1 VTVHCNNWYGY
12 TKPLADG
19 LVQLESNNYLCDVH
33 MPTPFP
39 YESAWIDQI
48 GNFDYIDTI
57 SSLVIDMIN
66 SKISGVYNVGTEMK
80 SVYQLALKTKKY

>member
-1 VTVHCNNWYGY
+1 
-12 TKPLADG
+12 
-19 LVQLESNNYLCDVH
+19 

-80 SVYQLALKTKKY
+80 SVYQLALKTKKVKPIISPDNVPKDTSMDTSKMKNSLGPFFQ

>member
-1 VTVHCNNWYGY
+1 MY
-12 TKPLADG
+12 T
-19 LVQLESNNYLCDVH
+19 
-33 MPTPFP
+33 PTPFP

-80 SVYQLALKTKKY
+80 SVYQLALKTKKNIKPIIDNVPKDTSMDTSKMKNSLGPFFQ

>member
-1 VTVHCNNWYGY
+1 MDTQN
-12 TKPLADG
+12 LADG
-19 LVQLESNNYLCDVH
+19 LVQLESNNYSRCTH
-33 MPTPFP
+33 KPTPFP

-48 GNFDYIDTI
+48 GNFDII
-57 SSLVIDMIN
+57 RSSLVIDMIN